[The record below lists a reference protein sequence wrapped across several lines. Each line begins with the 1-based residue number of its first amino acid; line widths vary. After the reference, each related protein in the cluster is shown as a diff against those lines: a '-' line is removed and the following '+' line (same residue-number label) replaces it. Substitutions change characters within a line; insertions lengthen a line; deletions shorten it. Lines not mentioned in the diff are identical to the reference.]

1 MPEGIYAEI
10 RDLNNLRIQAT
21 QQLTRVKN
29 RLARWFSIYFPEFPS
44 LYSDINA
51 VSAKLVLERAPLP
64 EDIIALDVDGVNQ
77 LWREAKI
84 RAVGMKKA
92 SQIVEA
98 AKRSIGRKES
108 LRAARIEIKGILE
121 DLEKYSSREDELMEL
136 IYEAVSKVPNAD
148 KLMAIQGIGIRT
160 VTGFI
165 AEVGDITRFEDAK
178 SLQKLSGMAIVFN
191 DSGKHNGQSSI
202 SYRGRKILRW
212 TLVQG
217 AVSVVAKNEE
227 FAAIHEYYTT
237 RPRNQLKKMQSI
249 VAVAYKLI
257 RVFYT
262 ILTKGVSY
270 DGQKMIKDIVRPS
283 AA

>member
-108 LRAARIEIKGILE
+108 LRAARIEIKE
-121 DLEKYSSREDELMEL
+121 NRQFKES
-136 IYEAVSKVPNAD
+136 
-148 KLMAIQGIGIRT
+148 IRST
-160 VTGFI
+160 NQRYPT
-165 AEVGDITRFEDAK
+165 
-178 SLQKLSGMAIVFN
+178 
-191 DSGKHNGQSSI
+191 GKHTDN
-202 SYRGRKILRW
+202 R
-212 TLVQG
+212 
-217 AVSVVAKNEE
+217 AVH
-227 FAAIHEYYTT
+227 I
-237 RPRNQLKKMQSI
+237 I
-249 VAVAYKLI
+249 YKDC
-257 RVFYT
+257 
-262 ILTKGVSY
+262 SN
-270 DGQKMIKDIVRPS
+270 
-283 AA
+283 